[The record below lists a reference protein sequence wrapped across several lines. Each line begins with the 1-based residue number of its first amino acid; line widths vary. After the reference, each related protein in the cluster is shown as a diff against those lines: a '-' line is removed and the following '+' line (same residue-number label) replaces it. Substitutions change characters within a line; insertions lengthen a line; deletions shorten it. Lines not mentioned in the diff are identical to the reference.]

1 MKISKVIP
9 VYKKGDKDHVCNYR
23 PISLLTSLSKLL
35 EKIVYTR
42 LLEFLNI
49 HIISNSQFGF
59 RQKHST
65 SHAILTLIEKVTKA
79 IDKFQH
85 TVGVFLDLSKAFDT
99 IDHDILL
106 YKLYHYGIR
115 GKALEWF
122 RSYLTNRKQFVAINV
137 HYSSQQDVDCGVPQG
152 SLLGPL
158 LFILC
163 ITDIQNSSEIL
174 SFILFADDSNV
185 FLSHPDPHILVN
197 TLVSE
202 LEMLLFWI
210 RTNNLSL
217 NLQKTKCMIFSNS
230 LDRLPM
236 NIALDGTVL
245 EIVSSTKFLGLTID
259 NKLSWK
265 PHIDSVCRTISQ
277 NNRCHK

>member
-9 VYKKGDKDHVCNYR
+9 VYKKGEKYQVCNYR

-49 HIISNSQFGF
+49 HDIISNSQFGF

-115 GKALEWF
+115 GNALEWF
-122 RSYLTNRKQFVAINV
+122 RSYLTDRKQFVASDKRSLCFPTRRSLRCAPRQFTRSIIV
-137 HYSSQQDVDCGVPQG
+137 HPLYQRYS
-152 SLLGPL
+152 
-158 LFILC
+158 
-163 ITDIQNSSEIL
+163 
-174 SFILFADDSNV
+174 
-185 FLSHPDPHILVN
+185 
-197 TLVSE
+197 
-202 LEMLLFWI
+202 
-210 RTNNLSL
+210 
-217 NLQKTKCMIFSNS
+217 
-230 LDRLPM
+230 
-236 NIALDGTVL
+236 
-245 EIVSSTKFLGLTID
+245 KFF
-259 NKLSWK
+259 
-265 PHIDSVCRTISQ
+265 
-277 NNRCHK
+277 

>member
-1 MKISKVIP
+1 MK
-9 VYKKGDKDHVCNYR
+9 
-23 PISLLTSLSKLL
+23 
-35 EKIVYTR
+35 KIVNTR

-49 HIISNSQFGF
+49 HDIISNSQFGF

-65 SHAILTLIEKVTKA
+65 SHTILTLIEKVTKA

-115 GKALEWF
+115 GKAMEWF
-122 RSYLTNRKQFVAINV
+122 RSYLTNRKQFVAING

-158 LFILC
+158 LFNLYIN
-163 ITDIQNSSEIL
+163 DIQNSSDIL

-185 FLSHPDPHILVN
+185 FLSHPDPHTLVN
-197 TLVSE
+197 ILVSE
-202 LEMLLFWI
+202 LE
-210 RTNNLSL
+210 N
-217 NLQKTKCMIFSNS
+217 
-230 LDRLPM
+230 
-236 NIALDGTVL
+236 
-245 EIVSSTKFLGLTID
+245 
-259 NKLSWK
+259 
-265 PHIDSVCRTISQ
+265 
-277 NNRCHK
+277 